1 MLSTEDMAVFCK
13 KKGFIYLNSEIYGGM
28 AGFYDFGPLGVE
40 LNNNIKSAF
49 WKEFVQKKD
58 NVVGLDG
65 SIITH
70 PKVWESSG
78 HVENFED
85 VILKCKKCKKQ
96 FRADHLIEDIL
107 KISADGFSEK
117 KINQLIK
124 KHNIKC
130 PECKGQLEEVAEF
143 NLMFKTNVGS
153 EKGNISYL
161 RPETAQLIFINF
173 KIIAETARVKLPFG
187 IAQTGKA
194 FRNEISPRNF
204 LFRCREFEQFEI
216 EFFVNPNDMN
226 CPLLK
231 EVEKLKLNLF
241 TKEMQKKN
249 KKAKQ
254 TTIKDMV
261 KKKII
266 NEWQAYWLASFY
278 KFFIDYGIKKENL
291 RIREHLKEE
300 LAHYASSC
308 FDIEYN
314 FPFGWKEI
322 HGNADRKDFDLQQ
335 QIKFSKKDLS
345 IFDEETKKKIV
356 PYVASEPSQGIGR
369 AFLAFM
375 FDAYND
381 DKKRGNVVLKLD
393 PRLAPIKVAVFPLVS
408 NKPKIVKKAKEIYE
422 MLKEDFVCM
431 YDESASIG
439 RRYARSDEI
448 GVYGTITVDFDSLKD
463 DSVTLRS
470 RDTTKQVRIKVSE
483 LKDAINEFLN
493 GEKLEKLGKIV
504 K

>member
-1 MLSTEDMAVFCK
+1 MLSTDDMAVFCK
-13 KKGFIYLNSEIYGGM
+13 KKGFIYLNSEIYGGI

-40 LNNNIKSAF
+40 FNNNIKNAF

-58 NVVGLDG
+58 NIVGLDG
-65 SIITH
+65 SIITY
-70 PKVWESSG
+70 PKVWEASG

-117 KINQLIK
+117 RITQLIK

-143 NLMFKTNVGS
+143 NLMFKTNVGP
-153 EKGNISYL
+153 EKSNTAYL
-161 RPETAQLIFINF
+161 RPETAQLIFTNF

-204 LFRCREFEQFEI
+204 LFRCREFEMFEI

-226 CPLLK
+226 CPFLK

-261 KKKII
+261 KKKMI

-369 AFLAFM
+369 AFLAFI
-375 FDAYND
+375 FDAYNN

-393 PRLAPIKVAVFPLVS
+393 PRLAPIKVAVFPLV
-408 NKPKIVKKAKEIYE
+408 NKLDKEAKKVYE
-422 MLKEDFVCM
+422 VLKENFNCM
-431 YDESASIG
+431 YDIFGSIG
-439 RRYARSDEI
+439 RRYARQDET
-448 GVYGTITVDFDSLKD
+448 GTPFCITYDFDSKKKKD
-463 DSVTLRS
+463 VTI
-470 RDTTKQVRIKVSE
+470 RDINTTKQKRVKIKD
-483 LKDAINEFLN
+483 LP
-493 GEKLEKLGKIV
+493 EKLNKLINKEI
-504 K
+504 KFKDI

>member
-1 MLSTEDMAVFCK
+1 MLSTDDMAVFCK

-28 AGFYDFGPLGVE
+28 AGFFDFGPLGVE
-40 LNNNIKSAF
+40 LNNNIKNAF
-49 WKEFVQKKD
+49 WKEFVQKRD

-65 SIITH
+65 SIISH
-70 PKVWESSG
+70 PKVWEASG

-85 VILKCKKCKKQ
+85 VILRCKKCKEQ
-96 FRADHLIEDIL
+96 FRADHLIEDVL
-107 KISADGFSEK
+107 KISADGMSEE

-130 PECKGQLEEVAEF
+130 PKCKGELEEVAEF
-143 NLMFKTNVGS
+143 NLMFKTNVGP
-153 EKGNISYL
+153 EKGDTAYL
-161 RPETAQLIFINF
+161 RPETAQLIFTNF

-187 IAQTGKA
+187 IAQIGKV

-216 EFFVNPNDMN
+216 EFFVNPESMK

-231 EVEKLKLNLF
+231 EVQNLAINIVTSDMQAKNQKEKSMK
-241 TKEMQKKN
+241 
-249 KKAKQ
+249 
-254 TTIKDMV
+254 IKDMV
-261 KKKII
+261 KKKML

-278 KFFIDYGIKKENL
+278 KFFINYGIKKENL

-300 LAHYASSC
+300 LAHYATAC

-322 HGNADRKDFDLQQ
+322 HGNADRSDFDLQQ
-335 QIKFSKKDLS
+335 HIKFSKKDLS
-345 IFDEETKKKIV
+345 IFDEKTKKKIV
-356 PYVASEPSQGIGR
+356 PCVASEPSQGIGR

-393 PRLAPIKVAVFPLVS
+393 TKLAPLSLAVFPLV
-408 NKPKIVKKAKEIYE
+408 NKLDKEARKVYDL
-422 MLKEDFVCM
+422 LKNRLNCA
-431 YDESASIG
+431 YDTSGSIG
-439 RRYARSDEI
+439 RRYARSDE
-448 GVYGTITVDFDSLKD
+448 VGTPYCLTYDFDSKKKND
-463 DSVTLRS
+463 VTIRD
-470 RDTTKQVRIKVSE
+470 RDTTKQKRVKIKDLADKLNKLLNKE
-483 LKDAINEFLN
+483 IKFKDL
-493 GEKLEKLGKIV
+493 
-504 K
+504 